1 VQKDQSAKRD
11 SPRGLR
17 CPECGGGGATTATGG
32 SRTTALAGN
41 GAAGVARALSWG
53 RSAPGSPVEMAGGS
67 KGREDRR
74 RRAIAE
80 AAELTRGGG
89 ERDRW
94 R

>member
-1 VQKDQSAKRD
+1 VQKYQSAKGKLTEGYGAR
-11 SPRGLR
+11 S
-17 CPECGGGGATTATGG
+17 CSGGRNPTATGG
-32 SRTTALAGN
+32 SRTTALAGK
-41 GAAGVARALSWG
+41 GAAGVAGALSWG